1 MSGEDQYGDYSS
13 RGDHEGKDP
22 YPRRSTRGA
31 DPYAELGGD
40 EANQAG
46 SSNPGRGD
54 GAAYP
59 RSYGRDYSG
68 RGGDYATGATSQ
80 DYQQAAGGYPTQQGH
95 SASAQPAAGGYPTQ
109 QRGQSANAQQ
119 GYGASQPGYGATQPG
134 YGAGQAGYGAAQQ
147 GHRAGQP
154 GYGTGQQDYATGQ
167 QDYGQAREY
176 RSYRRGEYRPRSE
189 GGPPGADVYGG
200 GGGGGGGGREP
211 GRSRRDVIGV
221 IASSLFAVLAVLA
234 LVGVIWLIVGK
245 DGGGDDGSQASQQ
258 NTTSTKPKQSTEP
271 SGHAS
276 SNPAAKAP
284 VIVLNGTSTTGLAK
298 SVTDQIKA
306 ENWQTKT
313 PGNYP
318 KGVVKKTTVFY
329 PTEDMKTAAENLQ
342 KAFPDI
348 AAVEPSD
355 PTMAKDTLTVVLAT
369 DWPT

>member
-1 MSGEDQYGDYSS
+1 MSGEDQYGDYSR
-13 RGDHEGKDP
+13 RGEYEGKDP
-22 YPRRSTRGA
+22 YPRRTTRGT

-46 SSNPGRGD
+46 SSNAGRGD

-68 RGGDYATGATSQ
+68 RGSDYAAGSASQ

-95 SASAQPAAGGYPTQ
+95 SATQ
-109 QRGQSANAQQ
+109 Q
-119 GYGASQPGYGATQPG
+119 
-134 YGAGQAGYGAAQQ
+134 GYGAAQQ
-147 GHRAGQP
+147 GYGAAQQGYGAAQQGYGSAQQQGYRAGQP
-154 GYGTGQQDYATGQ
+154 GYGTGQQDYASGQ

-200 GGGGGGGGREP
+200 TGGGGGREP

-245 DGGGDDGSQASQQ
+245 DSGGDDGSQATQQ
-258 NTTSTKPKQSTEP
+258 NTSTTKPKQSTEP
-271 SGHAS
+271 SGNAS
-276 SNPAAKAP
+276 SSSNAAAKAP
-284 VIVLNGTSTTGLAK
+284 VVVLNGTSTTGLAK
-298 SVTDQIKA
+298 RVTDQIKA

-313 PGNYP
+313 PGNYA

-355 PTMAKDTLTVVLAT
+355 PTMAKDSLTVVLAT

>member
-1 MSGEDQYGDYSS
+1 MSGEDQYGDYSR
-13 RGDHEGKDP
+13 RGEYEGKDP
-22 YPRRSTRGA
+22 YPRRTTRGT

-46 SSNPGRGD
+46 SSNAGRGD

-68 RGGDYATGATSQ
+68 RGSDYAAGSASQ

-95 SASAQPAAGGYPTQ
+95 SATQ
-109 QRGQSANAQQ
+109 Q
-119 GYGASQPGYGATQPG
+119 
-134 YGAGQAGYGAAQQ
+134 GYGAAQQ
-147 GHRAGQP
+147 GHGATQQGYGAAQQGYGAAQQGYGAAQQGYGSAQQQGYRAGQP

-200 GGGGGGGGREP
+200 TGGGGGREP

-245 DGGGDDGSQASQQ
+245 DSGGDDGSQATQQ
-258 NTTSTKPKQSTEP
+258 NTSTTKPKQSTEP
-271 SGHAS
+271 SGNAS
-276 SNPAAKAP
+276 SSSNAAAKAP
-284 VIVLNGTSTTGLAK
+284 VVVLNGTSTTGLAK
-298 SVTDQIKA
+298 RVTDQIKA

-313 PGNYP
+313 PGNYA

-355 PTMAKDTLTVVLAT
+355 PTMAKESLTVVLAT

>member
-1 MSGEDQYGDYSS
+1 MSGEDQYGDYSR
-13 RGDHEGKDP
+13 RGEYEGKDP
-22 YPRRSTRGA
+22 YPRRTTRGT
-31 DPYAELGGD
+31 DPYAELGD
-40 EANQAG
+40 ETNQAG
-46 SSNPGRGD
+46 SSNAGRGD

-68 RGGDYATGATSQ
+68 RGSDYASGSASQ
-80 DYQQAAGGYPTQQGH
+80 DYQQAAGGYPTQQQGH
-95 SASAQPAAGGYPTQ
+95 S
-109 QRGQSANAQQ
+109 
-119 GYGASQPGYGATQPG
+119 ATQPG
-134 YGAGQAGYGAAQQ
+134 YGAAQQGYGAAQQ
-147 GHRAGQP
+147 GYGSAQQQGYRAGQP
-154 GYGTGQQDYATGQ
+154 GYGTGQQDYAAGQ
-167 QDYGQAREY
+167 QDHGQAREY

-189 GGPPGADVYGG
+189 GGPPGTDVYGG
-200 GGGGGGGGREP
+200 TGGGGGGGREP

-245 DGGGDDGSQASQQ
+245 DGGGDDGSQATQQ
-258 NTTSTKPKQSTEP
+258 NTSTTKPKQSTEP
-271 SGHAS
+271 SSQAS
-276 SNPAAKAP
+276 SSSNAAAKAP
-284 VIVLNGTSTTGLAK
+284 VVVLNGTSTTGLAK

-313 PGNYP
+313 PGNYA

-355 PTMAKDTLTVVLAT
+355 PTMAKDSLTVVLAT

>member
-1 MSGEDQYGDYSS
+1 MSGEDQYGDYSR
-13 RGDHEGKDP
+13 RGEYEGKDP
-22 YPRRSTRGA
+22 YPRRTTRGT

-46 SSNPGRGD
+46 SSNAGRGD

-68 RGGDYATGATSQ
+68 RGSDYAAGSASQ

-95 SASAQPAAGGYPTQ
+95 SATQ
-109 QRGQSANAQQ
+109 Q
-119 GYGASQPGYGATQPG
+119 
-134 YGAGQAGYGAAQQ
+134 GYGAAQQ
-147 GHRAGQP
+147 GHGATQQGYGAAQQGYGAAQQGYGSAQQQGYRAGQP
-154 GYGTGQQDYATGQ
+154 GYGTGQQDYAAGQ

-200 GGGGGGGGREP
+200 TGGGGGREP

-245 DGGGDDGSQASQQ
+245 DSGGDDGSQATQQ
-258 NTTSTKPKQSTEP
+258 NTSTTKPKQSTEP
-271 SGHAS
+271 SGNAS
-276 SNPAAKAP
+276 SSSNAAAKAP
-284 VIVLNGTSTTGLAK
+284 VVVLNGTSTTGLAK

-313 PGNYP
+313 PGNYA

-355 PTMAKDTLTVVLAT
+355 PTMAKESLTVVLAT

>member
-1 MSGEDQYGDYSS
+1 MSGEDQYGDYSR
-13 RGDHEGKDP
+13 RGEYEGKDP
-22 YPRRSTRGA
+22 YPRRTTRGT

-46 SSNPGRGD
+46 SSNAGRGD

-68 RGGDYATGATSQ
+68 RGSDYAAGSASQ
-80 DYQQAAGGYPTQQGH
+80 DYQQAAGGYPTQQQGH
-95 SASAQPAAGGYPTQ
+95 S
-109 QRGQSANAQQ
+109 
-119 GYGASQPGYGATQPG
+119 ATQPG
-134 YGAGQAGYGAAQQ
+134 YGAAQQGYGAAQQ
-147 GHRAGQP
+147 GYGSAQQQGYRAGQP
-154 GYGTGQQDYATGQ
+154 GYGTGQQDYASGQ

-200 GGGGGGGGREP
+200 TGGGGGREP

-245 DGGGDDGSQASQQ
+245 DGGGDDGGQATQQ
-258 NTTSTKPKQSTEP
+258 NTSTTKPKQSTEP
-271 SGHAS
+271 SSQAS
-276 SNPAAKAP
+276 SSRNAAAKAP
-284 VIVLNGTSTTGLAK
+284 VVVLNGTSTTGLAK

-313 PGNYP
+313 PGNYA

-355 PTMAKDTLTVVLAT
+355 PTMAKDSLTVVLAT

>member
-1 MSGEDQYGDYSS
+1 MSGEDQYGDYSR
-13 RGDHEGKDP
+13 RGEYEGKDP
-22 YPRRSTRGA
+22 YPRRTTRGT

-46 SSNPGRGD
+46 SSNAGRGD

-68 RGGDYATGATSQ
+68 RGSDYAAGSASQ
-80 DYQQAAGGYPTQQGH
+80 DYQQAAGGYPTQQQGH
-95 SASAQPAAGGYPTQ
+95 
-109 QRGQSANAQQ
+109 
-119 GYGASQPGYGATQPG
+119 GATQ
-134 YGAGQAGYGAAQQ
+134 QGYGAAQQ
-147 GHRAGQP
+147 GYGAAQQGYGSAQQQGYRAGQP

-200 GGGGGGGGREP
+200 TGGGGGREP

-245 DGGGDDGSQASQQ
+245 DSGGDDGSQATQQ
-258 NTTSTKPKQSTEP
+258 NTSTTKPKQSTEP
-271 SGHAS
+271 SGNAS
-276 SNPAAKAP
+276 SSSNAAAKAP
-284 VIVLNGTSTTGLAK
+284 VVVLNGTSTTGLAK
-298 SVTDQIKA
+298 RVTDQIKA

-313 PGNYP
+313 PGNYA

-355 PTMAKDTLTVVLAT
+355 PTMAKESLTVVLAT

>member
-1 MSGEDQYGDYSS
+1 MSGEDQYGDYSR
-13 RGDHEGKDP
+13 RGEYEGKDP
-22 YPRRSTRGA
+22 HPRRTTRGT
-31 DPYAELGGD
+31 DPYAELGSD

-46 SSNPGRGD
+46 SSNAGRGD

-68 RGGDYATGATSQ
+68 RGSDYAAGSASQ
-80 DYQQAAGGYPTQQGH
+80 DYQQAAGGYPTQQQGN
-95 SASAQPAAGGYPTQ
+95 SATQ
-109 QRGQSANAQQ
+109 Q
-119 GYGASQPGYGATQPG
+119 
-134 YGAGQAGYGAAQQ
+134 GYGAAQQ
-147 GHRAGQP
+147 GYGAAQQGYGAAQQGYGSAQQQGYRAGQP
-154 GYGTGQQDYATGQ
+154 GYGTGQQDYAAGQ

-189 GGPPGADVYGG
+189 GGPPSADTYGG
-200 GGGGGGGGREP
+200 TGGGGGGGREP

-245 DGGGDDGSQASQQ
+245 DGGGDDGSQATQQ
-258 NTTSTKPKQSTEP
+258 STSTTKPKQSTEP
-271 SGHAS
+271 STQAS
-276 SNPAAKAP
+276 SSSNAAAKAP
-284 VIVLNGTSTTGLAK
+284 VVVLNGTSTTGLAK

-329 PTEDMKTAAENLQ
+329 PTEHMKTAAENLQ

-355 PTMAKDTLTVVLAT
+355 PTMAKDSLTIVLAT

>member
-13 RGDHEGKDP
+13 RGDYEGKDP

-31 DPYAELGGD
+31 DPYAELGSD

-46 SSNPGRGD
+46 SSNPGHGD

-68 RGGDYATGATSQ
+68 RGGDYAAGATSQ
-80 DYQQAAGGYPTQQGH
+80 DYQQAAGGYPTQQGQ
-95 SASAQPAAGGYPTQ
+95 SANAQQAAGSYPTQ
-109 QRGQSANAQQ
+109 QRGQGANAQQ
-119 GYGASQPGYGATQPG
+119 GYGATQPG
-134 YGAGQAGYGAAQQ
+134 YGAGQAGYAAAQQ
-147 GHRAGQP
+147 QGYRAGQP

-189 GGPPGADVYGG
+189 GGPPGSDVY
-200 GGGGGGGGREP
+200 GGGGGGREP

-271 SGHAS
+271 SSHPS
-276 SNPAAKAP
+276 SNAAAKAP

-298 SVTDQIKA
+298 SVSDQIKA

>member
-1 MSGEDQYGDYSS
+1 MSGEDQYGDYSR
-13 RGDHEGKDP
+13 RGEYEGKEP
-22 YPRRSTRGA
+22 YPPRRTTRGA

-40 EANQAG
+40 EANQTG
-46 SSNPGRGD
+46 SSNAARGD
-54 GAAYP
+54 GASYP

-68 RGGDYATGATSQ
+68 RGGDHAAGTHS
-80 DYQQAAGGYPTQQGH
+80 QQAAGGYPTQQGQRGN
-95 SASAQPAAGGYPTQ
+95 AQQPYGSAQPGHGTA
-109 QRGQSANAQQ
+109 QS
-119 GYGASQPGYGATQPG
+119 
-134 YGAGQAGYGAAQQ
+134 GYGAAQQ
-147 GHRAGQP
+147 GYGSAQQQGYRTGQPGTGQP

-176 RSYRRGEYRPRSE
+176 RSYRRGEYRPRAE
-189 GGPPGADVYGG
+189 GGPPGADVYS
-200 GGGGGGGGREP
+200 GGGGGGREP

-245 DGGGDDGSQASQQ
+245 DNGGDDGSQATQQ
-258 NTTSTKPKQSTEP
+258 NTSTTKPKQSTSP
-271 SGHAS
+271 SSHPS

-284 VIVLNGTSTTGLAK
+284 VVVLNGTSTTGLAK
-298 SVTDQIKA
+298 SVSDQIKA

-355 PTMAKDTLTVVLAT
+355 PTMAKDSLTVVLAT

>member
-1 MSGEDQYGDYSS
+1 MSGEDQYGDYS
-13 RGDHEGKDP
+13 RREENEGKDP
-22 YPRRSTRGA
+22 YPRRTTRGT
-31 DPYAELGGD
+31 DPYAELGSD

-46 SSNPGRGD
+46 SSYTGRGD

-68 RGGDYATGATSQ
+68 RGGDYAAGSASQ
-80 DYQQAAGGYPTQQGH
+80 DYQQAAGGYPTQQQRQSGN
-95 SASAQPAAGGYPTQ
+95 AQ
-109 QRGQSANAQQ
+109 QSYGAAQQ
-119 GYGASQPGYGATQPG
+119 GYGAAQQ
-134 YGAGQAGYGAAQQ
+134 GYGAAQQ
-147 GHRAGQP
+147 GHGAAQQGYGAAQQGYGSAQQAYRAGQP

-189 GGPPGADVYGG
+189 GGPPGADTY
-200 GGGGGGGGREP
+200 GGGGGGREP
-211 GRSRRDVIGV
+211 GRNRRDVIGV

-245 DGGGDDGSQASQQ
+245 DNGGDDGGQASQQ
-258 NTTSTKPKQSTEP
+258 NSSSTKPKQSTEP
-271 SGHAS
+271 SSHASS
-276 SNPAAKAP
+276 SNPAAKAT
-284 VIVLNGTSTTGLAK
+284 VVVLNGTSTTGLAK

-355 PTMAKDTLTVVLAT
+355 PTMAKDSLTVVLAT

>member
-1 MSGEDQYGDYSS
+1 MSGEDQYGDYSR
-13 RGDHEGKDP
+13 RGEYEGKDP
-22 YPRRSTRGA
+22 PPRRTTRGT
-31 DPYAELGGD
+31 DPYAELGSD

-46 SSNPGRGD
+46 SSYAGRGD

-68 RGGDYATGATSQ
+68 RGSDYAAGSASQ
-80 DYQQAAGGYPTQQGH
+80 DYQQPAGGYPTQQQGH
-95 SASAQPAAGGYPTQ
+95 SAAQP
-109 QRGQSANAQQ
+109 
-119 GYGASQPGYGATQPG
+119 
-134 YGAGQAGYGAAQQ
+134 GYGAAQQ
-147 GHRAGQP
+147 GYGAAQPGHGSAQQQGYRAGQP

-200 GGGGGGGGREP
+200 AGGGAGGAGGGGREP

-221 IASSLFAVLAVLA
+221 VASSLFAVLAVLA

-245 DGGGDDGSQASQQ
+245 DSGGDDGSQATQQ
-258 NTTSTKPKQSTEP
+258 NTSTTKPKQSTEP

-276 SNPAAKAP
+276 SSTNAAAKAP
-284 VIVLNGTSTTGLAK
+284 VVVLNGTSTTGLAK

-348 AAVEPSD
+348 AVVEPSD
-355 PTMAKDTLTVVLAT
+355 PSMAKDSLTVVIAT

>member
-1 MSGEDQYGDYSS
+1 MSGEDQYGDYSR
-13 RGDHEGKDP
+13 RGEYEGKDP
-22 YPRRSTRGA
+22 YPRRTTRGT

-46 SSNPGRGD
+46 SSNAGRGD

-68 RGGDYATGATSQ
+68 RGSDYAAGSASQ
-80 DYQQAAGGYPTQQGH
+80 DYQQAAGGYPTQQQGH
-95 SASAQPAAGGYPTQ
+95 
-109 QRGQSANAQQ
+109 
-119 GYGASQPGYGATQPG
+119 GATQ
-134 YGAGQAGYGAAQQ
+134 QGYGAAQQ
-147 GHRAGQP
+147 GYGAAQQGYGSAQQQGYRAGQP
-154 GYGTGQQDYATGQ
+154 GYGTGQQDYAAGQ

-200 GGGGGGGGREP
+200 TGGGGGREP

-245 DGGGDDGSQASQQ
+245 DSGGDDGSQATQQ
-258 NTTSTKPKQSTEP
+258 NTSTTKPKQSTEP
-271 SGHAS
+271 SGNAS
-276 SNPAAKAP
+276 SSSNAAAKAP
-284 VIVLNGTSTTGLAK
+284 VVVLNGTSTTGLAK
-298 SVTDQIKA
+298 RVTDQIKA

-313 PGNYP
+313 PGNYA

-355 PTMAKDTLTVVLAT
+355 PTMAKESLTVVLAT